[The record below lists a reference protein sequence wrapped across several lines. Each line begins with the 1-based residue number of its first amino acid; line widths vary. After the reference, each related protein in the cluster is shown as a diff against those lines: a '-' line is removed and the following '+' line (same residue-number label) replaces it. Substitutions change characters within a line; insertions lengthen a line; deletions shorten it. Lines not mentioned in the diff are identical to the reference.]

1 MSRQSKA
8 KSGSIFEGWLPRG
21 PKKTNSGPRPMSQ
34 QMVRHGSESDIMPE
48 DKEEYEKTIK
58 KMSEKE
64 VLQRFEDMLND
75 MNLTDQKK
83 EPLRTLEL
91 NSKKQMLVMQFKGTQ
106 QDGRSKTDKPHQ
118 YIDMLRQIKDRE
130 MTSPSKILNSM
141 ESLRVALTNNPLT
154 WVSDFGANMGM
165 QAVFKVLD
173 MATNNY
179 FETKSERIQTECLL
193 L

>member
-1 MSRQSKA
+1 
-8 KSGSIFEGWLPRG
+8 
-21 PKKTNSGPRPMSQ
+21 
-34 QMVRHGSESDIMPE
+34 
-48 DKEEYEKTIK
+48 
-58 KMSEKE
+58 
-64 VLQRFEDMLND
+64 

-173 MATNNY
+173 MATN
-179 FETKSERIQTECLL
+179 K
-193 L
+193 